1 MIQTFK
7 AIIAGA
13 LIGAAFFFIP
23 FIILRIFLFVL
34 VLGTLIRIF
43 GRGKWGR
50 GFGPGNRVAFAD
62 NIRNMSE
69 EEYAR
74 FKQNFQQN
82 CRRNSPVNAPV
93 PEAK

>member
-1 MIQTFK
+1 MQTFK
-7 AIIAGA
+7 AIIGGA

-34 VLGTLIRIF
+34 VIGTLIRLF
-43 GRGKWGR
+43 GGRRWGR
-50 GFGPGNRVAFAD
+50 GFGPGNRIAFAD

-69 EEYAR
+69 EEYTN

-82 CRRNSPVNAPV
+82 CGWNRTAQAAAPQ
-93 PEAK
+93 AK